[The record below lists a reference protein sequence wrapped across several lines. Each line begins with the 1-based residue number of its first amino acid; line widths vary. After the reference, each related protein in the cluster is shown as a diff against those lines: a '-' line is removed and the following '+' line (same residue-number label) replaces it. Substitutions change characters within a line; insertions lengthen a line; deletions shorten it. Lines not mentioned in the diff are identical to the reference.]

1 MEARPGLWEVWAS
14 FMGSWLS
21 VPEEPSKARL
31 SLCGHVGSDSRARVL
46 IPTSTVI
53 FIYIKLAFS
62 FSLLASLT

>member
-14 FMGSWLS
+14 FMGPWLS

-31 SLCGHVGSDSRARVL
+31 SLCGHMGSDSRSRVL

-53 FIYIKLAFS
+53 LRLSFS
-62 FSLLASLT
+62 FNSLASLT

>member
-53 FIYIKLAFS
+53 LKLAFS